1 MLTRVMHETRK
12 VLKVVRSHPLTAELA
27 VCEKQTFEVIHPPVE
42 AVKRSLCMQITVGSI
57 VGGLV
62 LGGNWSAA
70 ATIAGGWYGSK
81 FVTHVAAGG
90 AACVAALDTRLATAL
105 AAT

>member
-1 MLTRVMHETRK
+1 MLTQVVYRTRK
-12 VLKVVRSHPLTAELA
+12 ALKVVRRHPLTAELA
-27 VCEKQTFEVIHPPVE
+27 VRENQTFQVIHPPVE
-42 AVKRSLCMQITVGSI
+42 AAKRSLCMQVAVGSI

-81 FVTHVAAGG
+81 FVAHIAAGG